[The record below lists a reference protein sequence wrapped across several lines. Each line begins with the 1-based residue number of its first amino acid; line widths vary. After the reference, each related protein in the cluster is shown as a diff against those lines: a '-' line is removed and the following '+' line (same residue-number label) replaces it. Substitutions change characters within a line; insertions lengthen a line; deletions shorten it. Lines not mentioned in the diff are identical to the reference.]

1 MTPTKARFAQPLWPL
16 GPALTC
22 TAVFVAGLG
31 SLLISSISGG
41 AGVTW
46 SLQHYERFLSDPFY
60 FGYLV
65 RSIRV
70 AVVTTIGALLI
81 GYPMAYWMSHGSA
94 LVRRSLSLLLVF
106 QFFTVTVTKVYALL
120 LVLGNNGLIN
130 RILLGAGIRERPLP
144 LANHEAGVIIGLV
157 AVALPF
163 AVFPIFSTMMG
174 LRSSLEEAAAMLGA
188 TRRVVF
194 WKIVFPLSLPGVI
207 ASTVLVFLYSLG
219 ALLTPSLIGGGFVEL
234 IAGFTYEQALL
245 LSNPGFAAAG
255 AAITL
260 VAAGLIVLT
269 LQASYERL
277 RRDA

>member
-1 MTPTKARFAQPLWPL
+1 VL
-16 GPALTC
+16 PALAC
-22 TAVFVAGLG
+22 TGVFIAGLG
-31 SLLISSISGG
+31 SLLIDSLT
-41 AGVTW
+41 AGTEGTW
-46 SLQHYERFLSDPFY
+46 SLRHYHRFLSDPFY
-60 FGYLV
+60 LGYLT

-70 AVVTTIGALLI
+70 ALVTTVGALLI

-94 LVRRSLSLLLVF
+94 TVRRSLSLLLVF

-130 RILLGAGIRERPLP
+130 RVVSALGLLQEPIP
-144 LANHEAGVIIGLV
+144 LANHETGVVIGLV

-163 AVFPIFSTMMG
+163 GVFPIFSTMMG
-174 LRSSLEEAAAMLGA
+174 LRTSLEEAASTLGA
-188 TRRVVF
+188 VRAVVF
-194 WKIVFPLSLPGVI
+194 WRIVFPLSLPGVL

-219 ALLTPSLIGGGFVEL
+219 ALLTPALVGGGFVDL

-255 AAITL
+255 AAVTL
-260 VAAGLIVLT
+260 LAAVLVVFA
-269 LQASYERL
+269 LQVVYHRL